1 MAKNKPKNQEHD
13 LRWQV
18 GILGYLI
25 AEMKTSKHTNKQKYR
40 LRLFNFSTL
49 RRREIFI
56 FINEECG
63 IHVRTPCIVLRL
75 IDGRETRPRLYT
87 PTSSSFVSPYGFGTR
102 EHSSRY
108 HGFVCQRQKPLG
120 YEREARV
127 IKVFSQKN
135 VPFCTFSAY

>member
-1 MAKNKPKNQEHD
+1 MQMTEAEYKELMAHFYF

-56 FINEECG
+56 FINEECMAFQY
-63 IHVRTPCIVLRL
+63 L
-75 IDGRETRPRLYT
+75 
-87 PTSSSFVSPYGFGTR
+87 
-102 EHSSRY
+102 
-108 HGFVCQRQKPLG
+108 
-120 YEREARV
+120 
-127 IKVFSQKN
+127 
-135 VPFCTFSAY
+135 